1 MVTVN
6 KETLQAYKQLYNGSD
21 PHDPRVPYPPN
32 THVRDGSGNIY
43 VSIQTVP
50 GATIVADQIAL
61 TDTDYWYQAAGS
73 LGSTIDL
80 DAILT
85 PNAAV
90 NGSVVAY
97 NSTSGNM
104 ESFAI
109 PTSNEY
115 YIDSDGERSSRP
127 ATRLDPNLIGFKN
140 LPSPSTFNKT
150 SYVAYGSGASYSFA
164 PTAYNTTMD
173 LAVDMQGYLVSA
185 YGIPSNNRVLLPNPW
200 YYRMTMAGN
209 FEQCIANRD
218 ARVSRISSFAGRYA
232 ILLDNGNFYS
242 RTVIQRTPQEMYSAT
257 WFGQDAMDLDTV
269 IGGTAYT
276 VLNFEQ
282 SANCYVLLYQNTN
295 DNSYHLLS
303 FRFHLDGTTVTTLR
317 DVALTGTAQPTQF
330 GFLEYPQVPTDSLDP
345 EIFAVQ
351 DGMLRYTTS
360 GNTLST
366 AVACNRVYPYTHE
379 KFYISAGTSAT
390 FLTTFVNDVYD
401 SSDSGIGI
409 PNASTSFRD
418 GTENGFVA
426 VFNETIYVE
435 GTNADGELGTGDTT
449 AQTTGATVTI
459 FDSTQVPARQLKDCM
474 ICHVGSCRAF
484 VIWSEQEA
492 FMCGLG
498 RGTRATLGRFMHDE
512 KDGGYGV
519 EYVFQSNT
527 FRRVFN
533 TNNII
538 KDAYMHNQ
546 SPTVAHEPILIFLL
560 QNGTAYGKGT
570 DILTGDIVPVGGS
583 NYARSHVTG
592 YTSSSFYS
600 TSNRSVDYY
609 NVSYRRLGI

>member
-21 PHDPRVPYPPN
+21 PHDPRVTYAAN

-43 VSIQTVP
+43 VSLQEVP
-50 GATIVADQIAL
+50 SADNIPL
-61 TDTDYWYQAAGS
+61 TNTDYWYQAAGS

-85 PNAAV
+85 SNAAV
-90 NGSVVAY
+90 NGSIVAY
-97 NSTSGNM
+97 NSTSGDL

-115 YIDSDGERSSRP
+115 YIDSDGARSSRP
-127 ATRLDPNLIGFKN
+127 ATQLDPNLIGFKEV
-140 LPSPSTFNKT
+140 PKPSTFNKT
-150 SYVAYGSGASYSFA
+150 SYVATDDTGFYSSSPNA
-164 PTAYNTTMD
+164 NNTTMD

-185 YGIPSNNRVLLPNPW
+185 YGIPSNSRVALINPW

-218 ARVSRISSFAGRYA
+218 ARVSRISSYAGRYA

-242 RTVIQRTPQEMYSAT
+242 RTVAQAYLEQMYSST
-257 WFGQDAMDLDTV
+257 WFGQDSMDLDTV
-269 IGGTAYT
+269 VGGTAYT
-276 VLNFEQ
+276 VLDFEQ

-295 DNSYHLLS
+295 DNSYHLVS
-303 FRFHLDGTTVTTLR
+303 FRFHADGSTVTTLR
-317 DVALTGTAQPTQF
+317 QVQLTGTDQPTQF
-330 GFLEYPQVPTDSLDP
+330 GFLEYPQVPADTLDP

-366 AVACNRVYPYTHE
+366 SVVCNRVYPYTHE

-390 FLTTFVNDVYD
+390 FLTTFVNDVY
-401 SSDSGIGI
+401 SSNDTGIGI

-449 AQTTGATVTI
+449 AQTTGSTI
-459 FDSTQVPARQLKDCM
+459 TIYDSTQVPARQFKDCM
-474 ICHVGSCRAF
+474 ACHLGACRAII
-484 VIWSEQEA
+484 IWSEQEA

-498 RGTRATLGRFMHDE
+498 RGSRADLGRFMHDE

-519 EYVFQSNT
+519 EYTFQSNT

-538 KDAYMHNQ
+538 KDCYVHNQ
-546 SPTVAHEPILIFLL
+546 KQTTTLEPILIFLL

-570 DILTGDIVPVGGS
+570 TLITGNVFNDPSPYSSRGQANIGAFYIGFTSFSVRNNDI
-583 NYARSHVTG
+583 
-592 YTSSSFYS
+592 
-600 TSNRSVDYY
+600 Y
-609 NVSYRRLGI
+609 NISYRRLGI

>member
-6 KETLQAYKQLYNGSD
+6 KDTLQAYKQLYNGSD
-21 PHDPRVPYPPN
+21 PHDQRVTYAAN
-32 THVRDGSGNIY
+32 THVRDANGNIY
-43 VSIQTVP
+43 VSLQEVP
-50 GATIVADQIAL
+50 SADNIAL
-61 TDTDYWYQAAGS
+61 TNTDYWYQAAGS

-90 NGSVVAY
+90 NGSIVAY
-97 NSTSGNM
+97 NSTSGDL

-115 YIDSDGERSSRP
+115 YIDSDGARSSRP
-127 ATRLDPNLIGFKN
+127 ATQLDPNLIGFKD
-140 LPSPSTFNKT
+140 LPSPSRFNKT
-150 SYVAYGSGASYSFA
+150 SYVGYENVPFSAGNQ
-164 PTAYNTTMD
+164 PLPHNTTMD

-185 YGIPSNNRVLLPNPW
+185 YGIPANARYLLVNPW

-218 ARVSRISSFAGRYA
+218 ARVSRISSYAGRYA

-242 RTVIQRTPQEMYSAT
+242 RIVRQRAPQEMYSST

-276 VLNFEQ
+276 VLDFEQ

-295 DNSYHLLS
+295 DSSYHLLS
-303 FRFHLDGTTVTTLR
+303 FRFHVDGFTVTTLR
-317 DVALTGTAQPTQF
+317 QVQLTGTAQPTQF
-330 GFLEYPQVPTDSLDP
+330 GFLEYPQVPGDTLDP

-351 DGMLRYTTS
+351 DGMLRYTTA

-366 AVACNRVYPYTHE
+366 SVVCNRVYPYTHE

-426 VFNETIYVE
+426 VFDETIYVE

-512 KDGGYGV
+512 SDGGYGST
-519 EYVFQSNT
+519 YRFQSNT
-527 FRRVFN
+527 FTRVFN

-538 KDAYMHNQ
+538 KDAYMHNHN
-546 SPTVAHEPILIFLL
+546 STTPFEPILVFLL

-570 DILTGDIVPVGGS
+570 TLITGDIVGTGS
-583 NYARSHVTG
+583 G
-592 YTSSSFYS
+592 YFPGLGNFITSPAFYGHN
-600 TSNRSVDYY
+600 NRSADYY
-609 NVSYRRLGI
+609 NITYRRLGI

>member
-21 PHDPRVPYPPN
+21 PHDPRVPYVPN

-43 VSIQTVP
+43 VSIQSVP
-50 GATIVADQIAL
+50 GSNVADDQIPL

-90 NGSVVAY
+90 NGSIVAY

-115 YIDSDGERSSRP
+115 YIDSDGARSSRP
-127 ATRLDPNLIGFKN
+127 ATRLDPNLIGFKDM
-140 LPSPSTFNKT
+140 PSQSTFNKT
-150 SYVAYGSGASYSFA
+150 SYVAYESGTASGYSA
-164 PTAYNTTMD
+164 TAHNTTMD

-185 YGIPSNNRVLLPNPW
+185 YGIPSHPWVALINPW

-209 FEQCIANRD
+209 FEQCIRNRD
-218 ARVSRISSFAGRYA
+218 ARVSRITSYAGRYA

-242 RTVIQRTPQEMYSAT
+242 RTTTQTFLQQMYSAT

-276 VLNFEQ
+276 VLDFEQ

-295 DNSYHLLS
+295 DSSYHLLS
-303 FRFHLDGTTVTTLR
+303 FRFHADGSTVTTLR
-317 DVALTGTAQPTQF
+317 DVALTGTAEPTQF
-330 GFLEYPQVPTDSLDP
+330 GFLEYPQVPTDTLDP

-351 DGMLRYTTS
+351 DGMLRYTTAGS
-360 GNTLST
+360 TLST
-366 AVACNRVYPYTHE
+366 SVVCNRVYPYTHE

-390 FLTTFVNDVYD
+390 FLTTYVNDVYD

-449 AQTTGATVTI
+449 AQNTGATVTI
-459 FDSTQVPARQLKDCM
+459 FDSTQDPARQLKDCM
-474 ICHVGSCRAF
+474 ICHLGSCRAF

-498 RGTRATLGRFMHDE
+498 RGTREQLGRFMHDE
-512 KDGGYGV
+512 KDGGYGTS
-519 EYVFQSNT
+519 YVFQSNT

-546 SPTVAHEPILIFLL
+546 SQTRPLEPILIFLL

-570 DILTGDIVPVGGS
+570 TLITGDITATGS
-583 NYARSHVTG
+583 GYFPGRGFSLDHPALYAG
-592 YTSSSFYS
+592 N
-600 TSNRSVDYY
+600 NRNVDYY
-609 NVSYRRLGI
+609 NISYRSLGI

>member
-6 KETLQAYKQLYNGSD
+6 KDTLQAYKQLYNGSD

-43 VSIQTVP
+43 VSIQSVP
-50 GATIVADQIAL
+50 GSNVADDQIPL
-61 TDTDYWYQAAGS
+61 TDTEYWYQAAGS

-90 NGSVVAY
+90 NGSIVAY
-97 NSTSGNM
+97 NSTSGDM

-115 YIDSDGERSSRP
+115 YIDSDGERSSRA
-127 ATRLDPNLIGFKN
+127 ATQLDPNLLGFKD
-140 LPSPSTFNKT
+140 LPSPSRFNKT
-150 SYVAYGSGASYSFA
+150 SYVAYSDSSYRAEPS
-164 PTAYNTTMD
+164 PWNIPMD

-185 YGIPSNNRVLLPNPW
+185 YGISNSAAILLINPW

-218 ARVSRISSFAGRYA
+218 ARVSRITSFAGRYA

-242 RTVIQRTPQEMYSAT
+242 RTVAQAYPQQMYSAT

-317 DVALTGTAQPTQF
+317 DVALTGTAEPTQF
-330 GFLEYPQVPTDSLDP
+330 GFLEYPQVPTDTLDP

-360 GNTLST
+360 GSTLST
-366 AVACNRVYPYTHE
+366 SVVCNRVYPYTHE
-379 KFYISAGTSAT
+379 KFYISASTSAT

-409 PNASTSFRD
+409 PNTSTSFRD

-435 GTNADGELGTGDTT
+435 GTNADGELGTGDSA

-474 ICHVGSCRAF
+474 VCHLGSCRAF
-484 VIWSEQEA
+484 IIWSEQEA

-498 RGTRATLGRFMHDE
+498 RGTREQLGRFMHDE
-512 KDGGYGV
+512 SDGGYGT

-538 KDAYMHNQ
+538 KDAYVHNQ
-546 SPTVAHEPILIFLL
+546 DPTHPYEQILIFLL

-570 DILTGDIVPVGGS
+570 TLITGDVITPLS
-583 NYARSHVTG
+583 PYFARQGTATPDTPAG
-592 YTSSSFYS
+592 YLATSKI
-600 TSNRSVDYY
+600 VDYY